1 MNRLARYTVY
11 LILIYT
17 CVEGLVINIL
27 YPSKLAYIFKD
38 LAIMAVYV
46 LLLLKYKDRFF
57 NPSPTMRPLFL
68 PLVLFS
74 VIILIYLPLP
84 GVEFFGKLVA
94 IKQRLFYIP
103 LITLAYFWVRSRED
117 IGRLFWIITGSA
129 VVVSLYGIY
138 QHFVGPDALRQ
149 IGANYSA
156 ELYTPSTDYGTQV
169 YWRVPGTF
177 TSPGQYGAHL
187 QFSGLMVTTFIISD
201 LVKGKIKILS
211 IISLAA
217 IFTALLLSGSRAAFI
232 LLIASL
238 AILFLAVR
246 KVGRLATCAF
256 VAYILLAYGYSFLGP
271 GVKDRFASIASF
283 EHIQRFQSTYFGQ
296 LFLPKLMQNPMGSG
310 LGTATIGTRHFS
322 EFHEIELV
330 ESYFG
335 IIAYETGV
343 LGLCAIL
350 WLSAAIL
357 RFLFRS
363 KRFFPRSPSSMPAFG
378 FAVYVFFTILILPV
392 STCID
397 SAPSNLYFW
406 FSIGA
411 LMKLVDLERKKL
423 KSSEVSTSLQ
433 KNRTSLIANR
443 VRV

>member
-1 MNRLARYTVY
+1 MNRLARFTVY

-38 LAIMAVYV
+38 FAILTIYLM
-46 LLLLKYKDRFF
+46 LLLTHKGRFF
-57 NPSPTMRPLFL
+57 KPSSMMNGVLPPL
-68 PLVLFS
+68 LFFS
-74 VIILIYLPLP
+74 AIVMVYLALP

-103 LITLAYFWVRSRED
+103 LIALAYFWIRSRED
-117 IGRLFWIITGSA
+117 LKRLFWTFTACAI
-129 VVVSLYGIY
+129 VVSLYGIY
-138 QHFVGPDALRQ
+138 QHFVGPEALRQ

-156 ELYTPSTDYGTQV
+156 ELYTPSTDFGSQI

-177 TSPGQYGAHL
+177 TSPGQYGAYL

-201 LVKGKIKILS
+201 LAKGKFKIFS

-217 IFTALLLSGSRAAFI
+217 IFAALLLSGSRAAFI

-246 KVGRLATCAF
+246 KVGRLATCA
-256 VAYILLAYGYSFLGP
+256 VIGYILLAYGYSFLGP

-296 LFLPKLMQNPMGSG
+296 LFLPKLLEKPMGSG

-322 EFHEIELV
+322 EFREIELV

-335 IIAYETGV
+335 IIAFETGV

-350 WLSAAIL
+350 WLSFAIL

-363 KRFFPRSPSSMPAFG
+363 KRFFSRSPSSMPAFG
-378 FAVYVFFTILILPV
+378 FAVYVVFTIMILPV

-411 LMKLVDLERKKL
+411 VMKLVDIERKKL
-423 KSSEVSTSLQ
+423 KSSEVSTALQ
-433 KNRTSLIANR
+433 RNRSRLVANR

>member
-1 MNRLARYTVY
+1 MNKVARLSVY
-11 LILIYT
+11 LILLYT

-27 YPSKLAYIFKD
+27 YPSKIPYVAKD
-38 LAIMAVYV
+38 FVILVLY
-46 LLLLKYKDRFF
+46 LLLLLVHKNRFLL
-57 NPSPTMRPLFL
+57 PSSTMHPLFAPFL
-68 PLVLFS
+68 TFS
-74 VIILIYLPLP
+74 ILMLIYLALP

-103 LITLAYFWVRSRED
+103 LIGLAYFWIRSMND
-117 IGRLFWIITGSA
+117 VKRLFWIFTASA
-129 VVVSLYGIY
+129 VIVSLYGIY
-138 QHFVGPDALRQ
+138 QHFVGPEALRE

-156 ELYTPSTDYGTQV
+156 ELYTPSTGSGNQV

-177 TSPGQYGAHL
+177 TSPGQYGAYL
-187 QFSGLMVTTFIISD
+187 QFSGLMITAFIISGI
-201 LVKGKIKILS
+201 VKGKYKILS
-211 IISLAA
+211 IVSLAA
-217 IFTALLLSGSRAAFI
+217 VFCALLLSGSRAALV

-238 AILFLAVR
+238 AILFLVTR
-246 KVGRLATCAF
+246 KVGRLATAAF
-256 VAYILLAYGYSFLGP
+256 VGYALLAYGYSFLGE

-283 EHIQRFQSTYFGQ
+283 EHIERFQSTYFGQ
-296 LFLPKLMQNPMGSG
+296 LFLPKLMEKPMGSG

-335 IIAYETGV
+335 IIAFETGV

-350 WLSAAIL
+350 WLSFAIL

-363 KRFFPRSPSSMPAFG
+363 KRFFDRSPSSMPAYG
-378 FAVYVFFTILILPV
+378 FAVYVLFTILILPV

-406 FSIGA
+406 FSVGSV
-411 LMKLVDLERKKL
+411 MKLVDLERKKMKITQAL
-423 KSSEVSTSLQ
+423 VIVPKNPITLEEQREV
-433 KNRTSLIANR
+433 
-443 VRV
+443 V